1 MSKELRAMLAL
12 ALPVILSELGWI
24 MMGIVDTIMV
34 GPLGPAALGAVGA
47 GSTIFVSIAIFG
59 MGTLFAL
66 DTYVSQA
73 YGAGRID
80 ECHRWL
86 FASVQLAVVLAA
98 GLTGVSY
105 VAVWAL
111 PRFGFHPDVLSI
123 LQPYIARLALT
134 VTPLMF
140 YAAFRRYLQAMNVV
154 RSVMVALITAN
165 VINALGNYAFVYGH

>member
-1 MSKELRAMLAL
+1 MMMGAELRAMTRL

-73 YGAGRID
+73 WGAGRVAD
-80 ECHRWL
+80 CHRWL
-86 FASVQLAVVLAA
+86 FAGVQLAVALSVVLTAA
-98 GLTGVSY
+98 
-105 VAVWAL
+105 AVRL
-111 PRFGFHPDVLSI
+111 PSRRAADHPAVHRAPGADGDAADVLRRVPPLPAGDERRATGDGGSDHG
-123 LQPYIARLALT
+123 QRDQRAR
-134 VTPLMF
+134 
-140 YAAFRRYLQAMNVV
+140 
-154 RSVMVALITAN
+154 
-165 VINALGNYAFVYGH
+165 